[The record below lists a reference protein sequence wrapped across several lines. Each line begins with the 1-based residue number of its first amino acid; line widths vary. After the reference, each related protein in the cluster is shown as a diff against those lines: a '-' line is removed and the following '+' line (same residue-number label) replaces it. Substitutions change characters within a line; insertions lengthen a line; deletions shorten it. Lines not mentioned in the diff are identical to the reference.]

1 MSLPSGY
8 IQVEY
13 IESSGTQ
20 YIDTGYKPNQD
31 TRLVLDVYS
40 FYEGSDYK
48 VLFGARPSANND
60 AFGMWLDD
68 TGIYPN
74 YGDGT
79 VTAYH
84 INVHPAQ
91 RLSVDM
97 NKSLVTVNGVS
108 VAAST
113 SSFSSQYPLFLM
125 SYNTA
130 GTADSRMAKARI
142 YSCQIYDNGTLVRD
156 FEPCVN
162 PSGEVGMYD
171 LVNAVFYGSSGT
183 GAFTAGS
190 PLTEEYTDIT
200 PVMTSANTPA
210 GYAVTA
216 SSTHTISQ
224 PWMAF
229 DGITSSTS
237 NAWRVWHS
245 QPGVPQWIMLEF
257 PEAVE
262 VSAFSITNR
271 ANFGDYDTKGI
282 LSFSLEGSNNGTSFV
297 TLGTYTRAGD
307 YALTTVHPVGT
318 PGEYRYYRIYVTQC
332 GYVYSGSQYAVVEE
346 IRFYET
352 AKTVP
357 DAPEEL
363 TAAYASGTVTLTWTA
378 AEDAAGYRI
387 YADGV
392 PIGDTAETSFTYTG
406 VEMYGVYIYT
416 VTAYNEYGEGDGASV
431 RVQIPGS
438 SDVLA
443 DLITDRTAED
453 IWNRTAKGVY
463 NARDLNRVSTAAA
476 YVRSML
482 AEYGY
487 LCGADARADWKANEI
502 PRTSAM
508 QAHHLSV
515 TALDVI
521 RYAHDPVK
529 LPVSLEKLTWEDAN
543 AIEAFLLS
551 CGRAAERIPESWVFA
566 GECICGEI

>member
-1 MSLPSGY
+1 MY
-8 IQVEY
+8 
-13 IESSGTQ
+13 
-20 YIDTGYKPNQD
+20 
-31 TRLVLDVYS
+31 
-40 FYEGSDYK
+40 
-48 VLFGARPSANND
+48 LFAVNEAQ
-60 AFGMWLDD
+60 
-68 TGIYPN
+68 
-74 YGDGT
+74 T
-79 VTAYH
+79 VRY
-84 INVHPAQ
+84 
-91 RLSVDM
+91 
-97 NKSLVTVNGVS
+97 
-108 VAAST
+108 
-113 SSFSSQYPLFLM
+113 Y
-125 SYNTA
+125 A
-130 GTADSRMAKARI
+130 GARI

-156 FEPCVN
+156 FVPCVDY
-162 PSGEVGMYD
+162 SGEVGLYD

-183 GAFTAGS
+183 GVFSAGS
-190 PLTEEYTDIT
+190 PLPEEYTDIT

-216 SSTHTISQ
+216 SSTHSSYL
-224 PWMAF
+224 PWYAF
-229 DGITSSTS
+229 DSVASGSSD
-237 NAWRVWHS
+237 AWRVWHS
-245 QPGVPQWIMLEF
+245 SAGMPQWIMLEF
-257 PEAVE
+257 PEAVK

-271 ANFGDYDTKGI
+271 ADFGDYDTKGI
-282 LSFSLEGSNNGTSFV
+282 LSFSLEGSNNGTSFT
-297 TLGTYTRAGD
+297 TLGTYTRTGD
-307 YALTTVHPVGT
+307 FSLTTIHLVGA
-318 PGEYRYYRIYVTQC
+318 PGEYRYYRIYVTQA

-378 AEDAAGYRI
+378 AEEAAGYRI

-392 PIGDTAETSFTYTG
+392 PIGDTAETSFTDTG
-406 VEMYGVYIYT
+406 AEMYGVYTYT
-416 VTAYNEYGEGDGASV
+416 VTAYNEYGEGDGAFV

-482 AEYGY
+482 ADYGY
-487 LCGADARADWKANEI
+487 LCGTDARADWSANEI
-502 PRTSAM
+502 PRTSDL
-508 QAHHLSV
+508 QAYHLSV

-521 RYAHDPVK
+521 RYARDPVR
-529 LPVSLEKLTWEDAN
+529 LPQSLEKLTWEDAN

>member
-1 MSLPSGY
+1 M
-8 IQVEY
+8 
-13 IESSGTQ
+13 
-20 YIDTGYKPNQD
+20 
-31 TRLVLDVYS
+31 
-40 FYEGSDYK
+40 
-48 VLFGARPSANND
+48 
-60 AFGMWLDD
+60 
-68 TGIYPN
+68 
-74 YGDGT
+74 
-79 VTAYH
+79 
-84 INVHPAQ
+84 
-91 RLSVDM
+91 
-97 NKSLVTVNGVS
+97 
-108 VAAST
+108 
-113 SSFSSQYPLFLM
+113 
-125 SYNTA
+125 
-130 GTADSRMAKARI
+130 RM

-156 FEPCVN
+156 FVPCVDY
-162 PSGEVGMYD
+162 SGEVGMYD
-171 LVNAVFYGSSGT
+171 LVSAVFYGSSGT

-190 PLTEEYTDIT
+190 PSSEEYTDIT

-237 NAWRVWHS
+237 DAWRVWHS
-245 QPGVPQWIMLEF
+245 APGVPQWIMLEF

-282 LSFSLEGSNNGTSFV
+282 LSFSLEGSNNGTSFT

-363 TAAYASGTVTLTWTA
+363 TAAYASGSVTLTWTA

-392 PIGDTAETSFTYTG
+392 PVGDTAETSFTYTG
-406 VEMYGVYIYT
+406 AEIYGVYTYT
-416 VTAYNEYGEGDGASV
+416 VTAYNEYGEGDGTSV
-431 RVQIPGS
+431 RVRIPGS

-482 AEYGY
+482 ADYGY
-487 LCGADARADWKANEI
+487 LCGTDARADWKANEI
-502 PRTSAM
+502 PRTSDL

-521 RYAHDPVK
+521 RYAHDPVR
-529 LPVSLEKLTWEDAN
+529 LPASLEKLTWEDAN